1 MFQPTTSV
9 IVTIASLSFLAFF
22 LLCINSYCLII
33 TWKCKKLHKPSNIAI
48 CSLIFA
54 HLIQGVVVIPFYVL
68 KLSSVEPS
76 SLICASFRFS
86 YMFTN
91 YASCLSLL
99 VVTFDR
105 FMHLKFPLKYRAY
118 STVKRMLVVLLCVW
132 VYTLGLCLIPF
143 AYPTDQSCSYN
154 PSNTWTSSML
164 ICNTLVPFLIIFIF
178 YMIIFRKAF
187 LIQKTKRLNRNLK
200 VTYVNKSIRVFLIIF
215 CYVICWGPS
224 CVYYLLESLCYL
236 TCFNNNYLRTAAVN
250 HVTLTMKL
258 MTFIDGLTAPLV
270 YCIGNQSFKMAS
282 KTSTKRFQMVFK
294 NIRKKKKKN
303 VREKI

>member
-1 MFQPTTSV
+1 MKMVQPTISI
-9 IVTIASLSFLAFF
+9 IVSFLA
-22 LLCINSYCLII
+22 LLLICLNSYCLII

-54 HLIQGVVVIPFYVL
+54 HLIQGVVVTPLYVL
-68 KLSSVEPS
+68 KRAFESS

-105 FMHLKFPLKYRAY
+105 FMYIKFPLKYRAY

-154 PSNTWTSSML
+154 PSNTWTASML

-178 YMIIFRKAF
+178 YMMIFRKAF

-236 TCFNNNYLRTAAVN
+236 TCFNSNYHSTAAVN
-250 HVTLTMKL
+250 YVTLTMKL
-258 MTFIDGLTAPLV
+258 MTFIDGLTAPVL
-270 YCIGNQSFKMAS
+270 YCIGNQGFQMAS
-282 KTSTKRFQMVFK
+282 GISTKRFQMVFK
-294 NIRKKKKKN
+294 NIWKKKKN
-303 VREKI
+303 KVCEKI